1 VYFDQITTLTRY
13 AHAMDDKD
21 KQKAIPRSRL
31 GRLSRIARMAGG
43 VAVGMVGEGVRQLSE
58 GNRPKVSDLILT
70 PANAQRVAKQLATM
84 RGAAMK
90 VGQLLSMET
99 NDILPAELSAI
110 LAQLRER
117 AFVMPRS
124 QLDAA
129 LTNAFGE
136 HGVAI
141 FAEFDF
147 TPIAAASI
155 GQVHRARTH
164 DGKEIALKVQYPGV
178 VESIDSDVDNI
189 ATLLRISNL
198 LPKHMEIGA
207 LLEDAKKQLHEE
219 ADYAKEAGHLSTFQ
233 QVLSDS
239 EKFLVPTFYPEY
251 SNQKVLAM
259 DYIVGEPIEELL
271 DLSLD
276 ERDELVSNLFEL
288 MLRELFE
295 FRLMQTDPNFGNY
308 RYQLE
313 NKKVVLLDFGAT
325 RKFNA
330 SFVVHYKRLLRAV
343 RANDAASIVSAADLL
358 GYGASSASSE
368 YQRLLVEIFT
378 IALEPFAHAG
388 PYDFA
393 NAKISERLRQMSEGA
408 YAQKEFWQT
417 PPTDILYLHRKLGG
431 MYLLATKLEA
441 RVNCQKLVEPWLHRL
456 R

>member
-1 VYFDQITTLTRY
+1 VYFDPIMTLNRY
-13 AHAMDDKD
+13 AHGMVDKD

-31 GRLSRIARMAGG
+31 GRLSSMARMAGG
-43 VAVGMVGEGVRQLSE
+43 VAAGMLGEGVRQLSE

-70 PANAQRVAKQLATM
+70 PANARRVAKQLATM

-117 AFVMPRS
+117 AFIMPRS

-129 LTNAFGE
+129 LVDAFGE
-136 HGVAI
+136 HGIAI

-164 DGKEIALKVQYPGV
+164 DGKQIALKVQYPGV
-178 VESIDSDVDNI
+178 AESIDSDVDNI
-189 ATLLRISNL
+189 ATLLRVSNL
-198 LPKHMEIGA
+198 LPKHMEIGS

-219 ADYAKEAGHLSTFQ
+219 ADYEKEACHLISFHQ
-233 QVLSDS
+233 ALSHSSDFVVP
-239 EKFLVPTFYPEY
+239 KFHPEY
-251 SNQKVLAM
+251 SSEKVLAM
-259 DYIVGEPIEELL
+259 DYIAGEPIEELL

-276 ERDELVSNLFEL
+276 ERDQLVSNLFKL

-308 RYQLE
+308 RYQRDS
-313 NKKVVLLDFGAT
+313 KKIVLLDFGAT
-325 RKFNA
+325 RKFSVN
-330 SFVVHYKRLLRAV
+330 FVVDYKRLLRAV
-343 RANDAASIVSAADLL
+343 RANEDAAIVSAADLL
-358 GYGASSASSE
+358 GYGASSASSQ
-368 YQRLLVEIFT
+368 YQRLLVDIFG
-378 IALEPFAHAG
+378 IALEPFAHVG

-441 RVNCQKLVEPWLHRL
+441 RVNCQQLVEPWLQRL